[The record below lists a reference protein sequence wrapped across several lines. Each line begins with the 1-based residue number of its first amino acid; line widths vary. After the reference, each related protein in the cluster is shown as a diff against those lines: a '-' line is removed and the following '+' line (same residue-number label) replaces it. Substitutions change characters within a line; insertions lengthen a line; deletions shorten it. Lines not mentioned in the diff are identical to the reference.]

1 MFWTGFN
8 ASIFKNSKSKKNNSE
23 QCLEQCWEILSVE
36 NAIEE
41 FCFHGLINMMLFD
54 KRTSVKRN
62 TENVCFTSN
71 ETGLGLKFSIHC
83 AIVRISTCFFS
94 EKKFGIKF

>member
-1 MFWTGFN
+1 MLKTMLRNIKRWKRNRRVLFAWLN
-8 ASIFKNSKSKKNNSE
+8 
-23 QCLEQCWEILSVE
+23 L
-36 NAIEE
+36 
-41 FCFHGLINMMLFD
+41 MLFD

-94 EKKFGIKF
+94 EKKIQDQVLTFFFPYKSNK